1 VTICW
6 GDYRSIVLL
15 KQNGPDHL
23 IAVGYTYQSQAF
35 LLLQCYMTKSHVKIQ
50 NLLMFAYLISY
61 AVIAV
66 VVVVSVAVVIHAC
79 LLGDS

>member
-1 VTICW
+1 
-6 GDYRSIVLL
+6 
-15 KQNGPDHL
+15 
-23 IAVGYTYQSQAF
+23 
-35 LLLQCYMTKSHVKIQ
+35 
-50 NLLMFAYLISY
+50 MFAYLISY